1 MHPFIITYATMEWSF
16 EKKRE
21 KERESWKNSLN

>member
-1 MHPFIITYATMEWSF
+1 MTYATMEGSF
-16 EKKRE
+16 EKRE